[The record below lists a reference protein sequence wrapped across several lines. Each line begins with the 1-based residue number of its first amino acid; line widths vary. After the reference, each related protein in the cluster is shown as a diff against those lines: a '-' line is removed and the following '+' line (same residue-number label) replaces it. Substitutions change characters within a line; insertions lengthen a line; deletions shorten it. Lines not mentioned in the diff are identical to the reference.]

1 MLNKNP
7 RRKPLNSPP
16 TCAALFTYALPN
28 PAYRDR
34 TTANTALFREIP
46 AAAHFL
52 TITRKSN
59 APVSPKTAP
68 LAPIDS

>member
-34 TTANTALFREIP
+34 TTANTALFRGNSRSRS
-46 AAAHFL
+46 FFDNYQKKQR
-52 TITRKSN
+52 T
-59 APVSPKTAP
+59 VSPKTAP